1 MSSLV
6 VETSTHG
13 TLIETLI
20 LEKLP
25 KKIKLLVAKN
35 VKETWELTKILE
47 IVNEELGPREACT
60 LKTA

>member
-20 LEKLP
+20 LEKLL

-47 IVNEELGPREACT
+47 IVNQELGPREACT